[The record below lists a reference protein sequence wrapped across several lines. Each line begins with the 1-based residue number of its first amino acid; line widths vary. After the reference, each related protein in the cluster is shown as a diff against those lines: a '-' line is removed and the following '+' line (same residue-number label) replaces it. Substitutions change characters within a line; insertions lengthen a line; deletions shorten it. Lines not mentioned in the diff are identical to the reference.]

1 MNDMPTSEAK
11 RAIRVDYDFPYAP
24 EKVWRCLADS
34 ALLARWLM
42 PNDFRP
48 EVGHRFTFRTQ
59 PIPAAGFD
67 GIVHC
72 EVLEVIP
79 LKRLSYSWRGG
90 AIDTVVTWTLEERQG
105 GTLLHLEHDGFG
117 PADTM
122 AFDGLGQGWRQMKSG
137 RILEVLASL

>member
-1 MNDMPTSEAK
+1 MNDASAAEA
-11 RAIRVDYDFPYAP
+11 RRTIRIDYDFPFAA
-24 EKVWRCLADS
+24 EKVWRCLTDD

-42 PNDFRP
+42 PNDFRA

-59 PIPAAGFD
+59 PMPSAGFD
-67 GIVHC
+67 GIVRC
-72 EVLEVIP
+72 EVLEVVP

-90 AIDTVVTWTLEERQG
+90 AIDTIVTWTLEERPG
-105 GTLLHLEHDGFG
+105 GTLLHLVHDGFG

-122 AFDGLGQGWRQMKSG
+122 AFEGLGQGWQKMKSG